1 MVLITMLV
9 LTSKCLMGLEV
20 DINMLKN
27 TIKDITR
34 EMERDMSIKVKV
46 GMLEFQAI
54 IDPDHHSTNNKMSTM
69 ILIMVKLIIML
80 MSIIKINQIGQI
92 F

>member
-34 EMERDMSIKVKV
+34 EMEWDMSIKVKV

-54 IDPDHHSTNNKMSTM
+54 IDLDHHNTNNKMNTM